1 MGNEM
6 ELCLMIK
13 DMLKVPMYVR
23 NGRSLMP
30 MNEARHDRA
39 REDVACRL
47 SSCEIR
53 IECTEKTVESCKVF

>member
-6 ELCLMIK
+6 ELCLMMK
-13 DMLKVPMYVR
+13 EMLKVPMYVR

-30 MNEARHDRA
+30 MNEARHGRA

-47 SSCEIR
+47 SSCETR
-53 IECTEKTVESCKVF
+53 IGCTGKTVGICKVF